1 MNIDYLADL
10 FILLMCG
17 CIVGYYI
24 GQRLNVY
31 IQRYKAKKMHEQF
44 TRKGFTLMTTD
55 SGEQWYV
62 GYGNPYDN

>member
-24 GQRLNVY
+24 GQRLKVY
-31 IQRYKAKKMHEQF
+31 VQMYKAKRMHDQF
-44 TRKGFTLMTTD
+44 ISKGFTVMKD
-55 SGEQWYV
+55 EYGKEWYV
-62 GYGNPYDN
+62 GYGWPYDN